1 MNTNVQST
9 EELKKKI
16 EELEERNR
24 FLELILDTIPV
35 NVFAKDTQ
43 SRYCYT
49 NKMCDAMN
57 NTKHGE
63 LLGKT
68 DFERNTP
75 VEIARAYYEDD
86 RNIMQSKTGSRMFA
100 PEECGNQMHYYEII
114 KEPLI
119 QNDDTVLGILGMVIN
134 VDNALGILKTE
145 EQKSPDKLGAAF
157 ENMSGAIANTLG
169 KRYDAFIYLNT
180 TQNYYNILQKRG
192 ILEKAK
198 DFGTLEDYYE
208 TCRMYI
214 HQDDLHVSKSLPRN
228 IEDTEEYR
236 AEKGLYSIE
245 IRICDD
251 EGNYRWKEVEC
262 FRMKNGDA
270 NGFFMTIFDIDDAV
284 KRRQK
289 QNLKAINNDI
299 IDILS
304 TVVEFRSVESG
315 DHIQRIKGFTKIML
329 KYVNQ
334 VYNDVD
340 YSAEEIDVISSAS
353 AMHDIGK
360 IAIPDGILLKPGKL
374 TPEEFDEMK
383 KHTTKG
389 CDILVTMENLQD
401 EKYYKYC
408 YDICRHHHERYDG
421 RGYPDG
427 LKGDEI
433 SLEAQIVSVA
443 DVYDALISKRVYKDA
458 YSLGEAYDM
467 ILNGECGVF
476 SPKLMECFKLA
487 REEMEA
493 FSKEQF
499 GV

>member
-1 MNTNVQST
+1 MSTHSLTN
-9 EELKKKI
+9 EEMQNKI
-16 EELEERNR
+16 KELEQRNHL
-24 FLELILDTIPV
+24 LELILDTIPV

-43 SRYCYT
+43 CRYCYT
-49 NKMCDAMN
+49 NKMCDTMN
-57 NTKHGE
+57 NAKPGE

-75 VEIARAYYEDD
+75 EEIARAYYEDD
-86 RNIMQSKTGSRMFA
+86 LHIMQSKVGSRMFA
-100 PEECGNQMHYYEII
+100 PEEFENKMHYYEII
-114 KEPLI
+114 KEPLVES
-119 QNDDTVLGILGMVIN
+119 NGNVLGILGLVIN
-134 VDNALGILKTE
+134 VDNALGIFNDMNNVSTHA
-145 EQKSPDKLGAAF
+145 LGASF
-157 ENMSGAIANTLG
+157 ENMAGEIAYTLG
-169 KRYDAFIYLNT
+169 KRYDAFAYIST
-180 TQNYYNILQKRG
+180 TQNYYYILQKRG
-192 ILEKAK
+192 ILENAK
-198 DFGTLEDYYE
+198 DFGSLEDYYE
-208 TCRMYI
+208 TCKRYI
-214 HQDDLHVSKSLPRN
+214 HQDDLHYSQSLPNN
-228 IEDTEEYR
+228 IEKALEYR
-236 AEKGLYSIE
+236 SEKGLYSTE
-245 IRICDD
+245 IRLCD
-251 EGNYRWKEVEC
+251 ESGNYRWKEVEC
-262 FRMKNGDA
+262 FRMKNGDSD
-270 NGFFMTIFDIDDAV
+270 GFFITIFDIHDAV
-284 KRRQK
+284 IKRQK
-289 QNLKAINNDI
+289 QNLRTINNDI

-329 KYVNQ
+329 KYVEQ
-334 VYNDVD
+334 VYDNIH
-340 YSAEEIDVISSAS
+340 YSPEEIDVISSAS

-374 TPEEFDEMK
+374 TAEEFDEMK

-389 CDILVTMENLQD
+389 CDILTTMENIQD

-427 LKGDEI
+427 LVGEEI
-433 SLEAQIVSVA
+433 SLAAQIVSVA

-487 REEMEA
+487 RTEMEE